1 MANLVLYKASKL
13 VIAASLGILISAC
26 AKENSVPKP
35 TAFIPAEE
43 PLLGGA
49 TGEYE
54 VDSPSVLVN
63 SADINPNAPSAYTV
77 RSGDTLWDI
86 SGRFLNSAWKW
97 PEVWDYNPQIKDPH
111 LIYPGDQLFLSYVG
125 GQPTLSLIRNGQ
137 STGTGLGDLGS
148 NFNATRVSPR
158 VRSESLS
165 EAIPTIPGDAIKQ
178 FLVRPNVVTSAQL
191 SNAPYVVGNE
201 EGRLIS
207 SIGQQ
212 IFVRGDVDH
221 SKPKFGIYR
230 KTETLKDPKTGAL
243 LGYEVIHVA
252 EAKLLNVGDPS
263 TMVITSMP
271 PLEGEGSIVSLVD
284 AISQTSRDQIVVVNL
299 GKNIGVKVGDVLAIE
314 SRGKSILDRHGKRS
328 AERITTPNKRTG
340 VMMIFQTFD
349 NVSYG
354 LVMESSRPVKKND
367 VITAI

>member
-178 FLVRPNVVTSAQL
+178 F
-191 SNAPYVVGNE
+191 
-201 EGRLIS
+201 
-207 SIGQQ
+207 
-212 IFVRGDVDH
+212 
-221 SKPKFGIYR
+221 
-230 KTETLKDPKTGAL
+230 
-243 LGYEVIHVA
+243 
-252 EAKLLNVGDPS
+252 
-263 TMVITSMP
+263 
-271 PLEGEGSIVSLVD
+271 
-284 AISQTSRDQIVVVNL
+284 
-299 GKNIGVKVGDVLAIE
+299 
-314 SRGKSILDRHGKRS
+314 
-328 AERITTPNKRTG
+328 
-340 VMMIFQTFD
+340 
-349 NVSYG
+349 
-354 LVMESSRPVKKND
+354 
-367 VITAI
+367 